1 MLSNERVCPLAGP
14 RRYRMESDFIEGLDP
29 MDTQVSVAPYRH
41 LAGIAD
47 SSMALDL
54 TASGG
59 VPVNCKHLRASSS
72 GAK

>member
-47 SSMALDL
+47 SSRTLDL
-54 TASGG
+54 TSGEG
-59 VPVNCKHLRASSS
+59 VPANCNHLGASLSRA
-72 GAK
+72 K